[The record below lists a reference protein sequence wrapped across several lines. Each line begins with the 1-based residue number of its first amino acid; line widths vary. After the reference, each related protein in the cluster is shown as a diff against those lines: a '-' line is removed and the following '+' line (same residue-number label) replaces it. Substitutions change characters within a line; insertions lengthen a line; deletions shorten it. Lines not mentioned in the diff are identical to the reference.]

1 MIFFPSL
8 YVKQFTRT
16 RATRSGVIAA
26 RTKKLNPR
34 PRFLNQTWGTQSP
47 PPCTSPTATAVIFF
61 PSLYVKQFARTRA
74 TRPQDYAKS
83 LNNQQAIRAKRALV
97 EVLAGMALNNL
108 ANPCGNTQ
116 VTCGVVLPLGL
127 GSTGRTIAV
136 NLREQLA
143 MEEVMAN
150 PKGTKLPLRLR
161 DERWSAGQGWVKMSQ
176 TVNGVEIHWV
186 ENTLTGAVDDFKF
199 IK

>member
-1 MIFFPSL
+1 
-8 YVKQFTRT
+8 
-16 RATRSGVIAA
+16 
-26 RTKKLNPR
+26 
-34 PRFLNQTWGTQSP
+34 
-47 PPCTSPTATAVIFF
+47 
-61 PSLYVKQFARTRA
+61 
-74 TRPQDYAKS
+74 
-83 LNNQQAIRAKRALV
+83 
-97 EVLAGMALNNL
+97 
-108 ANPCGNTQ
+108 
-116 VTCGVVLPLGL
+116 
-127 GSTGRTIAV
+127 
-136 NLREQLA
+136 